1 MDSFNLLNFDKTTLA
16 EMNSVSL
23 MKRVDTKFIL
33 KESQLLEVLS
43 KLYDDYKILEIDQE
57 RLMKYSTLYFDSQNK
72 KCFKDHHNGKLNRY
86 KIRMRKYL
94 VSDICFLEIKKK
106 NNLGVTN
113 KIRRQIKDFETDL
126 TLESKEFI
134 REDGNIN
141 NLLLEPSLYNN
152 FSRMTLVNKN
162 ESERITIDVDLS
174 FRFGGD
180 EKKFD
185 KLVVVEIK
193 QEGKR
198 LNTTINRALKSMSL
212 LPTNFSK
219 YCIGISN
226 IIDDI
231 KSNRFKEINLKIN
244 KLNN

>member
-1 MDSFNLLNFDKTTLA
+1 MDRFNLLKFDKTTLA

-43 KLYDDYKILEIDQE
+43 KLYDDYKILQIDQE

-106 NNLGVTN
+106 NNLGITN

-126 TLESKEFI
+126 TLDSKEFI
-134 REDGNIN
+134 TNSNIN
-141 NLLLEPSLYNN
+141 NIFLEPSLYNN
-152 FSRMTLVNKN
+152 FSRMTFVNK
-162 ESERITIDVDLS
+162 SEAERLTIDVDLS
-174 FRFGGD
+174 FSFGAK

-185 KLVVVEIK
+185 KLVVIEIK

-198 LNTTINRALKSMSL
+198 LNTTINRVLKSMSI

-226 IIDDI
+226 TLDNI

>member
-1 MDSFNLLNFDKTTLA
+1 MDRFNLLNFDKTTLA
-16 EMNSVSL
+16 EMSSVSL

-43 KLYDDYKILEIDQE
+43 KLYDDYKILQIDQE

-106 NNLGVTN
+106 NNHGITN
-113 KIRRQIKDFETDL
+113 KVRRQIKDFETDL
-126 TLESKEFI
+126 TLDSKEFI
-134 REDGNIN
+134 SNSNIN
-141 NLLLEPSLYNN
+141 NIFLEPSLYNN
-152 FSRMTLVNKN
+152 FSRMTFVNK
-162 ESERITIDVDLS
+162 SEAERLTIDVDLS
-174 FRFGGD
+174 FSFGAK

-185 KLVVVEIK
+185 KLVVIEIK

-198 LNTTINRALKSMSL
+198 LNTTINRVLKSMSI

-226 IIDDI
+226 TLDNI

>member
-1 MDSFNLLNFDKTTLA
+1 MDRFNLLNFDKTTLA

-43 KLYDDYKILEIDQE
+43 KLYDDYKILQIDQE

-106 NNLGVTN
+106 NNLGITN

-126 TLESKEFI
+126 TLDSKEFI
-134 REDGNIN
+134 TNSNIN
-141 NLLLEPSLYNN
+141 NIFLQPSLYNN
-152 FSRMTLVNKN
+152 FSRMTFVNK
-162 ESERITIDVDLS
+162 SEAERLTIDVDLS
-174 FRFGGD
+174 FSFGAK

-185 KLVVVEIK
+185 KLVVIEIK

-198 LNTTINRALKSMSL
+198 LNTTINRVLKSMSI

-226 IIDDI
+226 TLDNI

>member
-1 MDSFNLLNFDKTTLA
+1 MDRFNLLNFDKTTLA

-57 RLMKYSTLYFDSQNK
+57 RLMKYSTLYFDSENK

-106 NNLGVTN
+106 NNLGITN
-113 KIRRQIKDFETDL
+113 KIRRQIKDFETNL
-126 TLESKEFI
+126 TSESKDFI
-134 REDGNIN
+134 TKSNIN

-174 FRFGGD
+174 FSFGTD

-198 LNTTINRALKSMSL
+198 LNTTINRALKSMSI

>member
-1 MDSFNLLNFDKTTLA
+1 MDRFNLLNFDKITLA

-43 KLYDDYKILEIDQE
+43 KLYDDYKILQIDQE

-134 REDGNIN
+134 SDSNIN

-162 ESERITIDVDLS
+162 EPERITIDVDLS
-174 FRFGGD
+174 FSFRND
-180 EKKFD
+180 KKKFD

-198 LNTTINRALKSMSL
+198 LNTTINRALKSMSI

>member
-1 MDSFNLLNFDKTTLA
+1 MDRFNLLNFDKTTLA

-43 KLYDDYKILEIDQE
+43 KLYDDYKILEINQE
-57 RLMKYSTLYFDSQNK
+57 RLMKYSTLYFDSENK
-72 KCFKDHHNGKLNRY
+72 KCFIDHHNGKLNRY

-126 TLESKEFI
+126 TTKSKDYITES
-134 REDGNIN
+134 NIN

-174 FRFGGD
+174 FSFGTD

-198 LNTTINRALKSMSL
+198 LNTTINRALKSMSI

>member
-1 MDSFNLLNFDKTTLA
+1 MDRFNLLNFDKTTLA

-43 KLYDDYKILEIDQE
+43 KLYDDYKILQIDQE
-57 RLMKYSTLYFDSQNK
+57 RLMKYSTLYFDYQNK

-134 REDGNIN
+134 SDSNIN

-174 FRFGGD
+174 FRFGMD

-198 LNTTINRALKSMSL
+198 LNTTINRALKSMSI

>member
-1 MDSFNLLNFDKTTLA
+1 MDRFNLLNFDKITLA

-43 KLYDDYKILEIDQE
+43 KLYEDYKILEIDQE
-57 RLMKYSTLYFDSQNK
+57 RLMKYSTLYFDSKNK
-72 KCFKDHHNGKLNRY
+72 KCFNDHHNGKLNRY

-106 NNLGVTN
+106 NNLGITN
-113 KIRRQIKDFETDL
+113 KIRRQIKDFETNL
-126 TLESKEFI
+126 TTESKEFI
-134 REDGNIN
+134 TESNIN

-162 ESERITIDVDLS
+162 EPERITIDVDLS
-174 FRFGGD
+174 FSFRND
-180 EKKFD
+180 KKKFD

-198 LNTTINRALKSMSL
+198 LNTTINRALKSMSI

-226 IIDDI
+226 IIDNI

>member
-1 MDSFNLLNFDKTTLA
+1 MNRFNLLNFDKTTLA

-43 KLYDDYKILEIDQE
+43 KLYDDYKILQIDQE

-106 NNLGVTN
+106 NNLGITN

-126 TLESKEFI
+126 TLDSKEFI
-134 REDGNIN
+134 TNSNIN
-141 NLLLEPSLYNN
+141 NIFLEPSLYNN
-152 FSRMTLVNKN
+152 FSRMTFVNK
-162 ESERITIDVDLS
+162 SEAERLTIDVDLS
-174 FRFGGD
+174 FSFGAK

-185 KLVVVEIK
+185 KLVVIEIK

-198 LNTTINRALKSMSL
+198 LNTTINRVLKSMSI

-226 IIDDI
+226 TLDNI

>member
-1 MDSFNLLNFDKTTLA
+1 MDRFNLLKFDKITLT

-43 KLYDDYKILEIDQE
+43 KLYKDYKILQIDQE
-57 RLMKYSTLYFDSQNK
+57 RLMKYSTLYFDSENK

-106 NNLGVTN
+106 NNLGITN
-113 KIRRQIKDFETDL
+113 KIRRQIKDFETNL
-126 TLESKEFI
+126 TTESKEFI
-134 REDGNIN
+134 TISNIN

-152 FSRMTLVNKN
+152 FSRMTFVNK
-162 ESERITIDVDLS
+162 SEAERLTIDVDLS
-174 FRFGGD
+174 FSFGAK

-185 KLVVVEIK
+185 KLVVIEIK

-198 LNTTINRALKSMSL
+198 LNTTINRVLKSMSI

-226 IIDDI
+226 TLDNI

>member
-1 MDSFNLLNFDKTTLA
+1 MDRFNLLNFDKTTLA

-43 KLYDDYKILEIDQE
+43 KLYDDYKILQIDQE

-106 NNLGVTN
+106 NNLGITN

-126 TLESKEFI
+126 TLDSKEFI
-134 REDGNIN
+134 TNSNIN
-141 NLLLEPSLYNN
+141 NIFLEPSLYNN
-152 FSRMTLVNKN
+152 FSRMTFVNK
-162 ESERITIDVDLS
+162 SEAERLTIDVDLS
-174 FRFGGD
+174 FSFGAK

-185 KLVVVEIK
+185 KLVVIEIK

-198 LNTTINRALKSMSL
+198 LNTTINRVLKSMSI

-226 IIDDI
+226 TLDNI
-231 KSNRFKEINLKIN
+231 KSNGFKEINLEIN

>member
-1 MDSFNLLNFDKTTLA
+1 MDRFNLLNFNKITLA

-43 KLYDDYKILEIDQE
+43 KLYEDYKILEIDQE
-57 RLMKYSTLYFDSQNK
+57 RLMKYSTLYFDSENK
-72 KCFKDHHNGKLNRY
+72 KCFNDHHNGKLNRY

-106 NNLGVTN
+106 NNLGITN
-113 KIRRQIKDFETDL
+113 KIRRQIKDFETNL
-126 TLESKEFI
+126 TTESKEFI
-134 REDGNIN
+134 TESNIN

-162 ESERITIDVDLS
+162 EPERITIDVDLS
-174 FRFGGD
+174 FSFRND
-180 EKKFD
+180 KKKFD

-198 LNTTINRALKSMSL
+198 LNTTINRALKSMSI

-226 IIDDI
+226 IIDNI

>member
-1 MDSFNLLNFDKTTLA
+1 MDRFNLLNFDKTTLA

-23 MKRVDTKFIL
+23 MKRIDTKFIL

-43 KLYDDYKILEIDQE
+43 KLYDDYKILQIDQE

-126 TLESKEFI
+126 TLKSKEFI
-134 REDGNIN
+134 TNSNIN

-152 FSRMTLVNKN
+152 FSRMTFVNK
-162 ESERITIDVDLS
+162 SEAERLTIDVDLS
-174 FRFGGD
+174 FSFGTK
-180 EKKFD
+180 EKKFE
-185 KLVVVEIK
+185 KLVVIEIK

-198 LNTTINRALKSMSL
+198 LNTTINRVLKSMSI

-226 IIDDI
+226 TLDNI

>member
-1 MDSFNLLNFDKTTLA
+1 MDRFNLLNFDKITLA

-43 KLYDDYKILEIDQE
+43 KLYEDYKILEIDQE
-57 RLMKYSTLYFDSQNK
+57 RLMKYSTLYFDSENK
-72 KCFKDHHNGKLNRY
+72 KCFNDHHNGKLNRY

-106 NNLGVTN
+106 NNLGITN
-113 KIRRQIKDFETDL
+113 KIRKQIKDFETNL
-126 TLESKEFI
+126 TTESKEFI
-134 REDGNIN
+134 TESNIN

-162 ESERITIDVDLS
+162 EPERITIDVDLS
-174 FRFGGD
+174 FSFRND
-180 EKKFD
+180 KKKFD

-198 LNTTINRALKSMSL
+198 LNTTINRALKSMSI

-226 IIDDI
+226 IIDNI

>member
-1 MDSFNLLNFDKTTLA
+1 MDRFNLLNFDKTTLA

-33 KESQLLEVLS
+33 NESQLLEVLS

-72 KCFKDHHNGKLNRY
+72 KCFNDHHNGKLNRY

-106 NNLGVTN
+106 NNLGLTN
-113 KIRRQIKDFETDL
+113 KIRRQIKDFETNL
-126 TLESKEFI
+126 TTESKEFI

-174 FRFGGD
+174 FTFGGD

>member
-1 MDSFNLLNFDKTTLA
+1 MDRFNLLNFDKTTLA

-57 RLMKYSTLYFDSQNK
+57 RLMKYSTLYFDSENK

-106 NNLGVTN
+106 NNLGITN
-113 KIRRQIKDFETDL
+113 KIRRQIKDFETNL
-126 TLESKEFI
+126 TSESKDFI
-134 REDGNIN
+134 TKSNIN

-174 FRFGGD
+174 FSFGTD

-198 LNTTINRALKSMSL
+198 LNTTINRALKSMSI

-219 YCIGISN
+219 YCIGMSN
-226 IIDDI
+226 IIGDI

>member
-1 MDSFNLLNFDKTTLA
+1 MDRFNLLNFDKTTLA

-43 KLYDDYKILEIDQE
+43 KLYDDYKILEIGQE
-57 RLMKYSTLYFDSQNK
+57 RLMKYSTLYFDSENK

-106 NNLGVTN
+106 NNLGITN
-113 KIRRQIKDFETDL
+113 KIRRQIKDFETNL
-126 TLESKEFI
+126 TSESKDFI
-134 REDGNIN
+134 TKSNIN

-174 FRFGGD
+174 FSFGTD

-198 LNTTINRALKSMSL
+198 LNTTINRALKSMSI

-226 IIDDI
+226 IIDNI

>member
-1 MDSFNLLNFDKTTLA
+1 
-16 EMNSVSL
+16 
-23 MKRVDTKFIL
+23 
-33 KESQLLEVLS
+33 
-43 KLYDDYKILEIDQE
+43 
-57 RLMKYSTLYFDSQNK
+57 
-72 KCFKDHHNGKLNRY
+72 
-86 KIRMRKYL
+86 MRKYL

-106 NNLGVTN
+106 NNLGITN

-126 TLESKEFI
+126 TLDSKEFI
-134 REDGNIN
+134 TNSNIN
-141 NLLLEPSLYNN
+141 NIFLEPSLYNN
-152 FSRMTLVNKN
+152 FSRMTFVNK
-162 ESERITIDVDLS
+162 SEAERLTIDVDLS
-174 FRFGGD
+174 FSFGAK

-185 KLVVVEIK
+185 KLVVIEIK

-198 LNTTINRALKSMSL
+198 LNTTINRVLKSMSI

-226 IIDDI
+226 TLDNI

>member
-1 MDSFNLLNFDKTTLA
+1 MDRFNLLKFDKITLT

-43 KLYDDYKILEIDQE
+43 KLYKDYKILQIDQE

-106 NNLGVTN
+106 NNLGITN

-126 TLESKEFI
+126 TLDSKEFI
-134 REDGNIN
+134 TNSNIN
-141 NLLLEPSLYNN
+141 NIFLEPSLYNN
-152 FSRMTLVNKN
+152 FSRMTFVNK
-162 ESERITIDVDLS
+162 SEAERLTIDVDLS
-174 FRFGGD
+174 FSFGAK

-185 KLVVVEIK
+185 KLVVIEIK

-198 LNTTINRALKSMSL
+198 LNTTINRVLKSMSI

-226 IIDDI
+226 TLNNI

>member
-1 MDSFNLLNFDKTTLA
+1 MDRFNLLNFDKTTLA

-43 KLYDDYKILEIDQE
+43 KLYDDYKILEINQE
-57 RLMKYSTLYFDSQNK
+57 RLMKYSTLYFDSENK
-72 KCFKDHHNGKLNRY
+72 KCFIDHHNGKLNRY

-113 KIRRQIKDFETDL
+113 KIRRQIKDFETNL
-126 TLESKEFI
+126 TTRSKDYITES
-134 REDGNIN
+134 NIN

-174 FRFGGD
+174 FSFGTD

-198 LNTTINRALKSMSL
+198 LNTTINRALKSMSI

>member
-1 MDSFNLLNFDKTTLA
+1 MNRFNLLNFDKTTLA

-43 KLYDDYKILEIDQE
+43 KLYKDYKILQIDQE

-106 NNLGVTN
+106 NNLGITN

-126 TLESKEFI
+126 TLDSKEFI
-134 REDGNIN
+134 TNSNIN
-141 NLLLEPSLYNN
+141 NIFLEPSLYNN
-152 FSRMTLVNKN
+152 FSRMTFVNK
-162 ESERITIDVDLS
+162 SEAERLTIDVDLS
-174 FRFGGD
+174 FSFGAK

-185 KLVVVEIK
+185 KLVVIEIK

-198 LNTTINRALKSMSL
+198 LNTTINRVLKSMSI

-226 IIDDI
+226 TLDNI

>member
-1 MDSFNLLNFDKTTLA
+1 MDRFNLLNFDKTTLA

-43 KLYDDYKILEIDQE
+43 KLYDDYKILQIDQE

-134 REDGNIN
+134 TNNNSN

-152 FSRMTLVNKN
+152 FSRMTFVNK
-162 ESERITIDVDLS
+162 SEAERLTIDVDLS
-174 FRFGGD
+174 FSFGAK
-180 EKKFD
+180 EKKFE
-185 KLVVVEIK
+185 KLVVIEIK

-198 LNTTINRALKSMSL
+198 LNTTINKVLKSMSI

-226 IIDDI
+226 TLDNI

>member
-1 MDSFNLLNFDKTTLA
+1 MDRFNLLNFDKTTLA

-57 RLMKYSTLYFDSQNK
+57 RLMKYSTLYFDSENK

-106 NNLGVTN
+106 NNLGITN
-113 KIRRQIKDFETDL
+113 KVRRQIKDFETNL
-126 TLESKEFI
+126 TSESKDFI
-134 REDGNIN
+134 TKSNIN

-174 FRFGGD
+174 FSFGTD

-198 LNTTINRALKSMSL
+198 LNTTINRALKSMSI

-226 IIDDI
+226 IIGDI

>member
-1 MDSFNLLNFDKTTLA
+1 MDRFNLLNFDKTTLA

-57 RLMKYSTLYFDSQNK
+57 RLMKYSTLYFDSENK

-106 NNLGVTN
+106 NNLGITN
-113 KIRRQIKDFETDL
+113 KIRRQIKDFETNL
-126 TLESKEFI
+126 TSESKDFI
-134 REDGNIN
+134 TKSNIN

-174 FRFGGD
+174 FSFGTD

-198 LNTTINRALKSMSL
+198 LNTTINRALKSMSI

-226 IIDDI
+226 IIDNI

>member
-1 MDSFNLLNFDKTTLA
+1 MDRFNLLNFDKTTLA

-43 KLYDDYKILEIDQE
+43 KLYDDYKILQIDQE
-57 RLMKYSTLYFDSQNK
+57 RLMKYSTLYFDSKNK

-134 REDGNIN
+134 SDSNIN

-174 FRFGGD
+174 FRFGAD

-198 LNTTINRALKSMSL
+198 LNTTINRALKSMSI

>member
-1 MDSFNLLNFDKTTLA
+1 MDRFNLLNFDKTTLA

-43 KLYDDYKILEIDQE
+43 KLYDDYKILEINQE
-57 RLMKYSTLYFDSQNK
+57 RLMKYSTLYFDSENK
-72 KCFKDHHNGKLNRY
+72 KCFIDHHNGKLNRY

-126 TLESKEFI
+126 TTKSKDYITES
-134 REDGNIN
+134 NIN

-174 FRFGGD
+174 FSFGTD

-198 LNTTINRALKSMSL
+198 LNTTINRALKSMSI

-226 IIDDI
+226 IIDNI